1 MKKSKEFNN
10 TLDECLE
17 RLLVKGEP
25 IEQCLRDFPE
35 QADELEPLLQMALA
49 TKKAITIQPRPE
61 FRAEARYQFLSALRA
76 VEPKRRLPFFGLRPR
91 WAAVV
96 AIVIALLLAGGG
108 TVAAAGGSMPDEP
121 LYRVK
126 LATEQVQLILTPSAL
141 GKAEFYARLADRRV
155 FEIAYMASR
164 NKPEQIEQTAQR
176 LDDYL
181 AKIASLTSTQ
191 EVTRDALMA
200 PAVEVEEAPLM
211 PKRAEEG
218 ARIEV
223 NRRARLR
230 ATMMHYAVNHP
241 ERLRAVLKTAPES
254 VRSAL
259 LEAIAVS
266 TRGYEKALESLD

>member
-1 MKKSKEFNN
+1 MKKSREFNN
-10 TLDECLE
+10 ILDECLE
-17 RLLVKGEP
+17 RLLTKDET

-61 FRAEARYQFLSALRA
+61 FRAEARYQFLSALQRR
-76 VEPKRRLPFFGLRPR
+76 EEKRSRPFFGLLPR

-96 AIVIALLLAGGG
+96 AIVLTLLLAGGG

-126 LATEQVQLILTPSAL
+126 LATEQMQLILTPSAL

-155 FEIAYMASR
+155 SEIAYMASR
-164 NKPEQIEQTAQR
+164 NKPEQIEQTAHR

-181 AKIASLTSTQ
+181 AKIANLTSTQ
-191 EVTRDALMA
+191 EVTRDVLMA
-200 PAVEVEEAPLM
+200 PAVEEAPLM
-211 PKRAEEG
+211 PKRAEG

-241 ERLRAVLKTAPES
+241 ERLRAVLETAPES
-254 VRSAL
+254 VRSAIL
-259 LEAIAVS
+259 QAIAIS

>member
-1 MKKSKEFNN
+1 MKKSREFNN
-10 TLDECLE
+10 ILDECLE
-17 RLLVKGEP
+17 RLLTKSET

-61 FRAEARYQFLSALRA
+61 FRAEARYQFLSALQRRG
-76 VEPKRRLPFFGLRPR
+76 EKRSRPFFGLRPR
-91 WAAVV
+91 WAPVV
-96 AIVIALLLAGGG
+96 AIVLALLLAGGG

-155 FEIAYMASR
+155 SEIAYMASR
-164 NKPEQIEQTAQR
+164 NKPAQIEQTARR

-191 EVTRDALMA
+191 EVTRDVLMA
-200 PAVEVEEAPLM
+200 PAVEEAPSM
-211 PKRAEEG
+211 PKRAEG

-230 ATMMHYAVNHP
+230 ATIMHYAVNHP
-241 ERLRAVLKTAPES
+241 ERLRAVLETAPES
-254 VRSAL
+254 VRSAIL
-259 LEAIAVS
+259 QAIAIS

>member
-1 MKKSKEFNN
+1 MKKSREFNN
-10 TLDECLE
+10 ILDECLE
-17 RLLVKGEP
+17 RLLVKGET
-25 IEQCLRDFPE
+25 IEQCLQDFPE

-61 FRAEARYQFLSALRA
+61 FRAEARYQFLSALQRR
-76 VEPKRRLPFFGLRPR
+76 EEKRSRPFFGLRPR
-91 WAAVV
+91 WAPVV
-96 AIVIALLLAGGG
+96 AIVLALLLAGGG

-155 FEIAYMASR
+155 SEIAYMASR
-164 NKPEQIEQTAQR
+164 NKPEQIEQTAHR

-191 EVTRDALMA
+191 EVTRDVLMA
-200 PAVEVEEAPLM
+200 PAVEEAPLM
-211 PKRAEEG
+211 PKRAEG

-230 ATMMHYAVNHP
+230 ATIMHYAVNHP
-241 ERLRAVLKTAPES
+241 ERLRAVLETAPES
-254 VRSAL
+254 VRSAIL
-259 LEAIAVS
+259 QAIAIS
-266 TRGYEKALESLD
+266 TRGYEKALKSLD

>member
-1 MKKSKEFNN
+1 MKKSREFNN

-17 RLLVKGEP
+17 RLLTKGET

-96 AIVIALLLAGGG
+96 AIVLALLLAGGG

-126 LATEQVQLILTPSAL
+126 LATEQMQLILTPSAL

-191 EVTRDALMA
+191 EVTRDVLMA
-200 PAVEVEEAPLM
+200 PAVEEAPLM

-241 ERLRAVLKTAPES
+241 ERLRAVLETAPES
-254 VRSAL
+254 VRSAIL
-259 LEAIAVS
+259 QAIAIS